1 MIHNILIPNPV
12 HRLHVFFTKITKWEK
27 KKELPNGTQ
36 KMESMFCAQKYK
48 NTFVYIFY
56 NFISAKISYV
66 NIIYMECKY
75 KVYK

>member
-1 MIHNILIPNPV
+1 
-12 HRLHVFFTKITKWEK
+12 
-27 KKELPNGTQ
+27 
-36 KMESMFCAQKYK
+36 MESMFCAQKYK

>member
-12 HRLHVFFTKITKWEK
+12 HRLHVFYKNYQKEK
-27 KKELPNGTQ
+27 QKELPNGTQ

-66 NIIYMECKY
+66 NII
-75 KVYK
+75 